1 MSSYLLEMQLLSELP
16 TVHEIEFF
24 DTYLMEVDYLTED
37 EGIEL
42 ILVLEKA
49 TKKVAK
55 SVEAK
60 KAARV
65 KQLQGWYQGAVKKI
79 QNWYKVSVQKAKAAG
94 TLTAEKTAA
103 LKKYAVKRYKAVKKA
118 FNKRMEAINTWY
130 GKTKLAVRKK
140 YRLQKANVGKR
151 VEAGKQLMKKVGK
164 GAVKH
169 KGKIAAG
176 AAGAALAGAVGAGLY
191 KNYLS
196 GAARAC
202 AGKTG
207 AEKAKCMEKFRR
219 EATEVRAKYLKSFI
233 PTCEELGNPQACKKM
248 IKEQLSMKIE

>member
-1 MSSYLLEMQLLSELP
+1 MANYLLEMQLLSELP
-16 TVHEIEFF
+16 TVHEIEYF

-37 EGIEL
+37 EGVEL

-49 TKKVAK
+49 TKKDAR
-55 SVEAK
+55 SLEAK
-60 KAARV
+60 RAARV
-65 KQLQGWYQGAVKKI
+65 AKVESWFQTAVKKI
-79 QNWYKVSVQKAKAAG
+79 QNWYNLAKKKIVAAG
-94 TLTAEKTAA
+94 KWTAEKAAA
-103 LKKYAVKRYKAVKKA
+103 LKAYAVKKYRAVKRLYTK
-118 FNKRMEAINTWY
+118 KMEAINAWY
-130 GKTKLAVRKK
+130 KRTKLAVKK
-140 YRLQKANVGKR
+140 RYRMQKANVAKR
-151 VEAGKQLMKKVGK
+151 IEAGKKFISKVGK

-176 AAGAALAGAVGAGLY
+176 VAGATLAGAVGAGMY

-207 AEKAKCMEKFRR
+207 AVKVKCMQKFKR
-219 EATEVRAKYLKSFI
+219 EAAEIRESYLKSFL

-248 IKEQLSMKIE
+248 IKEQLALKIE

>member
-60 KAARV
+60 KVAKI
-65 KQLQGWYQGAVKKI
+65 KQAQAWYQAAVKKI
-79 QNWYKVSVQKAKAAG
+79 KDWYAAAAKKAKDAG
-94 TLTAEKTAA
+94 TFTAEKATA
-103 LKKYAVKRYKAVKKA
+103 LKKYATKKYRVVKKS
-118 FNKRMEAINTWY
+118 FNKRIENINAWY
-130 GKTKLAVRKK
+130 GKTKLAVKKK
-140 YRLQKANVGKR
+140 YRMQKANVGKR
-151 VEAGKQLMKKVGK
+151 VEAGKQMAKKLGK
-164 GAVKH
+164 GVVKH
-169 KGKIAAG
+169 KGKVAAG
-176 AAGAALAGAVGAGLY
+176 VAGAALAGAVGAGLY

-207 AEKAKCMEKFRR
+207 ADKAKCMEKFRR